1 MALPD
6 RYGTLSRELFSRAF
20 FPVLSKQLCAQNGVH
35 LNDNLPEVVS
45 DYTLAIQISSGVRG
59 DAAEERR
66 PLSRRPRR
74 HLNHATLTTM
84 VLSVLLSATL
94 AQNLPLPPLPY
105 DYTSLEPHIDEATMR
120 IHHMNHHQTYTDK
133 LNGALGKLRAD
144 PEQKW
149 LAKLGVDALLL
160 RLDDISDEGIRKTVR
175 NAGGGYVNHDVFF
188 HSMSPTGGGT
198 LEGDGLAGEL
208 VRTYGSVTRFKQA
221 FTLAA
226 LEVFGSGWAWLV
238 YDVREKGLRITSTSN
253 QDTPAMQEGMVP
265 LLALD
270 VWEHAYYIKHQS
282 RRKDYIEA
290 FWEVVNW
297 LEASKR
303 LEAAVQL
310 EDKPEL

>member
-1 MALPD
+1 M
-6 RYGTLSRELFSRAF
+6 
-20 FPVLSKQLCAQNGVH
+20 
-35 LNDNLPEVVS
+35 VVS
-45 DYTLAIQISSGVRG
+45 II
-59 DAAEERR
+59 
-66 PLSRRPRR
+66 
-74 HLNHATLTTM
+74 
-84 VLSVLLSATL
+84 LSAAL

-105 DYTSLEPHIDEATMR
+105 EYASLEPHIDEATMR
-120 IHHMNHHQTYTDK
+120 VHHMSHHQTYTDK
-133 LNGALGKLRAD
+133 LNGALAKLRAD
-144 PEQKW
+144 PDQKW
-149 LAKLGVDALLL
+149 LAKLGVDALLRKL
-160 RLDDISDEGIRKTVR
+160 GDISDEDIRKTVR

-238 YDVREKGLRITSTSN
+238 YDVREKGLRITATSN

-282 RRKDYIEA
+282 RRVLVHYLGRVTPHTNLFTDLLTGVRTTSRPSGRWSTGWRSPRGSKRLPSRPRASSTNLSYEGRWA
-290 FWEVVNW
+290 FLCAVSGRSTALW
-297 LEASKR
+297 LEAARASP
-303 LEAAVQL
+303 VNSFSGI
-310 EDKPEL
+310 

>member
-1 MALPD
+1 MPGRL
-6 RYGTLSRELFSRAF
+6 G
-20 FPVLSKQLCAQNGVH
+20 
-35 LNDNLPEVVS
+35 
-45 DYTLAIQISSGVRG
+45 
-59 DAAEERR
+59 
-66 PLSRRPRR
+66 
-74 HLNHATLTTM
+74 
-84 VLSVLLSATL
+84 LSVLRHGALHTEYKLHPGAH
-94 AQNLPLPPLPY
+94 AP
-105 DYTSLEPHIDEATMR
+105 
-120 IHHMNHHQTYTDK
+120 HQTLQAREAWTIVQVP
-133 LNGALGKLRAD
+133 RR
-144 PEQKW
+144 
-149 LAKLGVDALLL
+149 GVDALLK

-188 HSMSPTGGGT
+188 HSMSPTGGGS

-208 VRTYGSVTRFKQA
+208 VRTYGSVMRFKQA

-270 VWEHAYYIKHQS
+270 VWEHAYYLKHQS

-297 LEASKR
+297 LEVATR
-303 LEAAVQL
+303 LEAAVEQAAQL

>member
-1 MALPD
+1 VALPD
-6 RYGTLSRELFSRAF
+6 RYGALSRARERSILLWFLARA
-20 FPVLSKQLCAQNGVH
+20 LTLC
-35 LNDNLPEVVS
+35 DVS
-45 DYTLAIQISSGVRG
+45 ANVTQGNKLRS
-59 DAAEERR
+59 
-66 PLSRRPRR
+66 L
-74 HLNHATLTTM
+74 M
-84 VLSVLLSATL
+84 VLSVLVAAAL

-120 IHHMNHHQTYTDK
+120 VHHMSHHQTYTDK
-133 LNGALGKLRAD
+133 LNGALAKLRAD

-149 LAKLGVDALLL
+149 LAKLGVDALLR

-208 VRTYGSVTRFKQA
+208 VRTYGSVMRFKQA

-238 YDVREKGLRITSTSN
+238 YDVRDKGLRITSTSN

-297 LEASKR
+297 LEVATR
-303 LEAAVQL
+303 LEAAVDQAAQL

>member
-1 MALPD
+1 MGPAAALI
-6 RYGTLSRELFSRAF
+6 T
-20 FPVLSKQLCAQNGVH
+20 
-35 LNDNLPEVVS
+35 
-45 DYTLAIQISSGVRG
+45 
-59 DAAEERR
+59 AA
-66 PLSRRPRR
+66 
-74 HLNHATLTTM
+74 
-84 VLSVLLSATL
+84 L

-105 DYTSLEPHIDEATMR
+105 DYASLEPHIDEATMR
-120 IHHMNHHQTYTDK
+120 VHHMSHHQTYTDK
-133 LNGALGKLRAD
+133 LNGALAKLRAD

-149 LAKLGVDALLL
+149 LAKLGVDALLK
-160 RLDDISDEGIRKTVR
+160 RLDDISDEGIRKTVH

-188 HSMSPTGGGT
+188 HSMSPTGGGS

-208 VRTYGSVTRFKQA
+208 VRTYGSVMRFKQA

-270 VWEHAYYIKHQS
+270 VWEHAYYLKHQS

-297 LEASKR
+297 LEVATR
-303 LEAAVQL
+303 LEAAVEQAAQL